1 MNSLRFYFLMLFV
14 PFLILTAQK
23 KDDAK
28 KEKDPLVSG
37 TFSGLKFRS
46 IGPAFT
52 SGRIAD
58 FAVNPNNHSE
68 YYVATASGG
77 LWKTI
82 NSGTTWTPLAD
93 SVQAYAMGCVVID
106 PTNSN
111 VVWLGTGENNHQ
123 RALGWGTG
131 VYKSEDGGQNWKF
144 MGLKDSRQ
152 IGDIVVDPKNP
163 NTVYVAAEGSVW
175 GPGGD
180 RGLYKTTDGGKT
192 WNKVLNISE
201 NTGVNN
207 VVMDPRDS
215 NLLYA
220 TSEQR
225 RRHTYTKIGGGP
237 ETAVYKTTDGGATW
251 EKIMKGLP
259 KSDMGG
265 TGIAISPVNPD
276 VVYLIVEAAEG
287 GGFFRSTNRGATW
300 EKMSD
305 HFAQGQYYNEIYCDP
320 KDVNKVYSVETV
332 TQVTEDGGKTWKP
345 FGNNQRHVDD
355 HALWIDP
362 KDTEHILIGG
372 DGGVY
377 ETFDGGKNFLYKCNL
392 PVTQFYRV
400 NTDNELP
407 FYNIYGGTQDN
418 NSFGGPS
425 QTISSDGIVNSDW
438 TVTQGGDGF
447 WTAIDPTNPDIIY
460 AEAQYGNA
468 VRYDRK
474 SGESIDIRPEP
485 AEGEKTFKWYWDA
498 PLLISPHSP
507 TRLYCAAEKVF
518 RSDDRGD
525 SWTEISGDLTTQT
538 DRNSF
543 PVMGKY
549 WSIDADGKDVSTSLF
564 GLIVSLAESP
574 VKENLLY
581 AGTDDGLIQI
591 TEDAKTWRKAGD
603 FPDVP
608 QYTFVSDVLPSRFD
622 ENVVYASF
630 NNEQRDD
637 FKPYLLKS
645 TDKGKTWESIANNLP
660 KDGPV
665 HTIAQDPVNPNL
677 LFVGTEWGFFFS
689 IDGGQKWIQLKAGLP
704 IIKVCDIKIQ
714 KRESDLVL
722 ATFGRGFYVL
732 DNYSPLRQVTKE
744 LLQKDAYIFPVK
756 DALMYIQK
764 GGRYG
769 QGSTYFKAPNPE
781 FGATIT
787 YYVKDVPKTLKA
799 ERQEK
804 EKALFKDGKPI
815 PQPSVDELRAEEVEK
830 APYLIFTIS
839 DEAGNVVRKITK
851 AASAGVN
858 RAVWDLRYESWNPV
872 NVKDNKFDPVAKM
885 RSDLFVLPG
894 KYSVAMAMVVRGEEK
909 QLAEPVTFN
918 VVPLNNTT
926 LPASNRAEVVEFQR
940 KAAELARTVVGARQL
955 TDDLA
960 KRTVLIKQTLNDT
973 PAASFD
979 LFKRASNVAKELEDI
994 NFAFEGQKPKAS
1006 QEEVPPEKVPLNL
1019 RLETLTGTQWRSTSN
1034 VTKNQKVAYQVL
1046 YNEIQPILEKLKTIT
1061 NVELKSIETDMEKIG
1076 APWTPGRMPELRK

>member
-1 MNSLRFYFLMLFV
+1 
-14 PFLILTAQK
+14 
-23 KDDAK
+23 
-28 KEKDPLVSG
+28 
-37 TFSGLKFRS
+37 
-46 IGPAFT
+46 
-52 SGRIAD
+52 
-58 FAVNPNNHSE
+58 
-68 YYVATASGG
+68 
-77 LWKTI
+77 
-82 NSGTTWTPLAD
+82 
-93 SVQAYAMGCVVID
+93 
-106 PTNSN
+106 
-111 VVWLGTGENNHQ
+111 
-123 RALGWGTG
+123 
-131 VYKSEDGGQNWKF
+131 
-144 MGLKDSRQ
+144 
-152 IGDIVVDPKNP
+152 
-163 NTVYVAAEGSVW
+163 
-175 GPGGD
+175 
-180 RGLYKTTDGGKT
+180 
-192 WNKVLNISE
+192 
-201 NTGVNN
+201 
-207 VVMDPRDS
+207 
-215 NLLYA
+215 
-220 TSEQR
+220 
-225 RRHTYTKIGGGP
+225 
-237 ETAVYKTTDGGATW
+237 
-251 EKIMKGLP
+251 MKGLP